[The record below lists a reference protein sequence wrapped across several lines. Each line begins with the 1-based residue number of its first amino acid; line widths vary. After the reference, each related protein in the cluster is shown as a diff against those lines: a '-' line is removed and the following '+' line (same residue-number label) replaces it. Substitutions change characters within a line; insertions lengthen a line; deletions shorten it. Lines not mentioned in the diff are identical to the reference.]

1 MQNSVVG
8 DNVGASAG
16 PGVRLTSAEATITYS
31 VIVSNGTFAA
41 PNNVECLSG
50 ATGTTRNSIIAGPN
64 GDSIVTCGNLQWS
77 DNAVD
82 TSGLGASNQ
91 LFDMYDSGWFNPTD
105 GDYHLTASGE
115 TEFMDIAQW
124 QDGDPLTD
132 VDGDAI
138 PYRHAELPRLRPAVN
153 HARRTAVVLLLA
165 LGCGANDD
173 AMTAL
178 ETESN
183 PGSAVDASSGEVDAD
198 TIAVNGTTEGR
209 DATGGDDDDD
219 GADGV
224 TSTGTTEGGGCV
236 GNEDCTDGAAPF
248 CDAEGACVSCSDLPD
263 GNAACAEADGGR
275 PVCGEGTCVE
285 CTAEE
290 AGACEGQRPV
300 CGVENT
306 CDACTEHFEC
316 PDSACHLDGPD
327 VGACFDEGDVQMI
340 ANTGQLNTAL
350 GALGAGDQAVLV
362 LAGGT
367 YGTSVDISLSAEV
380 AILGGGGVTLAGDG
394 GLNAVELIGSSI
406 TYFEGVEIANISG
419 NGIVCSATSVWLDDS
434 EVRNNAQAGLDVSG
448 GCVARLRRTII
459 ASNDAGGIS
468 ASGDTTEV
476 LLVNS
481 AVVDNTNTD
490 SIPAISL
497 QNSADIF
504 GTYSTITDNL
514 AGIGETDSMVCSGS
528 SGEVR
533 NSIVLGAQTNS
544 ISGCTGVTFSFSAV
558 DENGL
563 GASNVNVGAH
573 EDAWFANPL
582 TGNYH
587 LSAAG
592 ETTFMDIAE
601 WQDGD
606 PVGDVDGD
614 PIPTDMPSFPGFDQ
628 P

>member
-1 MQNSVVG
+1 MNKTTLIIML
-8 DNVGASAG
+8 GAG
-16 PGVRLTSAEATITYS
+16 I
-31 VIVSNGTFAA
+31 
-41 PNNVECLSG
+41 
-50 ATGTTRNSIIAGPN
+50 
-64 GDSIVTCGNLQWS
+64 
-77 DNAVD
+77 
-82 TSGLGASNQ
+82 GLGASCVRTSMALDPDHCNSNDGDDFCASAYADGSRPFCR
-91 LFDMYDSGWFNPTD
+91 LGTSACNEAGDITDVEHDGCVAERPENACYSACGEGRSVEDDPDCDPTAADGSGGTDTGDTGTLDDTTD
-105 GDYHLTASGE
+105 GE
-115 TEFMDIAQW
+115 
-124 QDGDPLTD
+124 
-132 VDGDAI
+132 
-138 PYRHAELPRLRPAVN
+138 
-153 HARRTAVVLLLA
+153 
-165 LGCGANDD
+165 
-173 AMTAL
+173 
-178 ETESN
+178 
-183 PGSAVDASSGEVDAD
+183 D
-198 TIAVNGTTEGR
+198 TVSV
-209 DATGGDDDDD
+209 GDDDDD
-219 GADGV
+219 DDDDTDGV

-236 GNEDCTDGAAPF
+236 DNDDCTDGAAPF
-248 CDAEGACVSCSDLPD
+248 CDGDGVCVSCSEMPD
-263 GNAACAEADGGR
+263 GNAACAEADEGR
-275 PVCGEGTCVE
+275 PVCSEGACVE

-290 AGACEGQRPV
+290 AGACDGQTPV
-300 CGVENT
+300 CGSGNT
-306 CDACTEHFEC
+306 CEACTEHFEC

-340 ANTGQLNTAL
+340 ANAGQLNTAL
-350 GALGAGDQAVLV
+350 GGLGANDQAVLV

-367 YGTSVDISLSAEV
+367 YSTSVDISLSAEV
-380 AILGGGGVTLAGDG
+380 AVLGGGGVTIAGDG

-434 EVRNNAQAGLDVSG
+434 EVRNNAQTGLDVSG
-448 GCVARLRRTII
+448 GCAAHLRRTMI

-504 GTYSTITDNL
+504 VTYSTITDNL
-514 AGIGETDSMVCSGS
+514 AGIGETDSIVCSGS

-533 NSIVLGAQTNS
+533 NSIVLGAQANS
-544 ISGCTGVTFSFSAV
+544 VAGCTGVAFSFSAV

-563 GASNVNVGAH
+563 GASNANVGAH

-587 LSAAG
+587 LSATG

-601 WQDGD
+601 WQEGD
-606 PVGDVDGD
+606 PAADVDGD